1 MTDTRTKNSS
11 RNIIFSMTAY
21 LVQVVLGFLVRRYFI
36 YYFNEEFLG
45 LNSLFANI
53 LSILSLA
60 ELGFGTAIVFSMYKP
75 MAENDVEKVKALL
88 GFYRKCYMVIGVIV
102 AVLGLLVLP
111 FMPYFK
117 TKAPNVDVNIYIV
130 YLLFL
135 ANSVVSYFFAY
146 RRSLL
151 YANQRN
157 DIESKINILIYI
169 VQSVGQLLI
178 ILLLKNFYLY
188 VVMIGISTVLNN
200 FLVVIIT
207 QKKYLEFLDFSQ
219 VKLSDDERK
228 VIKKNVTALIFHKV
242 GEMLIYSTDSVLI
255 YTLVG
260 ASALGKYS
268 NYVLIV
274 NYIGTIINLYIN
286 ALSGSIGNSIASES
300 TEKNATLFSKLNFI
314 HVFICAF
321 CTVCIFN
328 LSDPFIDCI
337 LTKNST
343 TSLLLNKFTLFA
355 ICLSFYLNYSK
366 NMVNAFKQGAG
377 LFEQDKYMTLIE
389 AGINL
394 VASIV
399 LAKFFGLIGIVVGT
413 IISTLSISMW
423 TKPYV
428 LNKYYLKQS
437 TGKYFLKYLGYTACM
452 AVSGV
457 VTYFVCSLIPAGGIV
472 MLVLKF
478 AVCGVVAGVTLL
490 AGFALMPDF
499 KQCFEWGKTI
509 LKNFKKR
516 KATVTEEEEKSDV

>member
-1 MTDTRTKNSS
+1 MTETRTKNSS
-11 RNIIFSMTAY
+11 RNIVFSMTAY
-21 LVQVVLGFLVRRYFI
+21 LVQIVLGFLVRRYFI
-36 YYFNEEFLG
+36 FYFNEEFLG

-88 GFYRKCYMVIGVIV
+88 GFYKKCYTIIGIMV
-102 AVLGLLVLP
+102 AVLGLIVLP

-117 TKAPNVDVNIYIV
+117 TKAPSVDVNIYLV

-169 VQSVGQLLI
+169 IQSVGQLLVI
-178 ILLLKNFYLY
+178 VLLKNFYLY
-188 VVMIGISTVLNN
+188 IVVIGLCTILNN
-200 FLVVIIT
+200 IFVVLIT
-207 QKKYLEFLDFSQ
+207 QKKYSEYLDFSH
-219 VKLSDDERK
+219 VLLSDSERK
-228 VIKKNVTALIFHKV
+228 AIKKNVTALIFHKV

-274 NYIGTIINLYIN
+274 SYIGTIINLYIN
-286 ALSGSIGNSIASES
+286 ALSGSIGNLVASEPV
-300 TEKNATLFSKLNFI
+300 EKNATLFSKLNFI

-321 CTVCIFN
+321 CTICIFN

-337 LTKNST
+337 LTKNAAD
-343 TSLLLNKFTLFA
+343 SLLLDKFTLLA
-355 ICLSFYLNYSK
+355 ICFSFYLNYSK
-366 NMVNAFKQGAG
+366 NMVNAFKQAAG
-377 LFEQDKYMTLIE
+377 LFEQDKYMTLVE

-399 LAKFFGLIGIVVGT
+399 LARFLGLIGIVIGT
-413 IISTLSISMW
+413 IISTLAISMW

-428 LNKYYLKQS
+428 LNRYYLKQN
-437 TGKYFLKYLGYTACM
+437 TLTYFLKYLGYTACM
-452 AVSGV
+452 GVSGV
-457 VTYFVCSLIPAGGIV
+457 ITYYVCSLILARGIG
-472 MLVLKF
+472 MLVVKF
-478 AVCGVVAGVTLL
+478 AVCGLVAGVTLL
-490 AGFALMPDF
+490 AGFSLMPDF
-499 KQCFEWGKTI
+499 KNCLEWGKTI
-509 LKNFKKR
+509 LKNFRNKK
-516 KATVTEEEEKSDV
+516 VTMVKEKSDV